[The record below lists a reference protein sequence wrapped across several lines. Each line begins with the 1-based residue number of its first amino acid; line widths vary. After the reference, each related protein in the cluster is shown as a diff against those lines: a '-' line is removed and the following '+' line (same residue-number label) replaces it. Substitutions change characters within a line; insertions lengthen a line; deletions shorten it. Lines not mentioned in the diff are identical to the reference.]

1 MSSRVAPNN
10 PFVEFAKPEIEQS
23 IPERFEKIVCAYP
36 DRVAIKT
43 KTDVWTYDTLN
54 NVANKVAEW
63 ILNETPNGNEPI
75 GILMERGAPVLIA
88 VLAALKAGKIY
99 LPLDPSYP
107 VERLQW
113 ILRDAEP
120 QLIITNGANMSLCR
134 ELVTD
139 KIPIADID
147 DISTSGRARNPGVVI
162 TPDAFAYILYTSGS
176 TGQPKGVVDNHR
188 NVLHGT
194 LRFTNGLHIS
204 AEDRLS
210 LTHSCGSSASV
221 RRIFPAL
228 LNGASLYPLDLSQ
241 EGMEGLL
248 GLLVRERITYFSTG
262 RIRDF
267 VRSFDT
273 RHRFDA
279 LRLVSFGGEIVH
291 KTDVDLYRKIFP
303 PHCLVGIWMS
313 TTETGNIT
321 QYFIGSE
328 SQIAGDIA
336 PIGYPVADVKVLLLD
351 EERRPVNLGDVGEIA
366 VRSRYLSPGYWR
378 RPDLTKTRFF
388 SDPGGGEERLYF
400 TGDLARM
407 DLEGCLYHLGRK
419 DDQVKIRGYRVETVE
434 TEVALLKVSGIRKAF
449 VTARERPRG
458 AKQLVAYVVP
468 QHGHAPTVTA
478 LRKALAINLPPHMI
492 PSTFVMVDALP
503 LTPTGKVDRNALPA
517 PSKARPLLDVP
528 YVEPRTPVERDLAQ
542 LWCEILSLDRVGIND
557 SFFELG
563 GDSLSAVQLISAGI
577 KKFQTELPLQK
588 LFQSPTIAQ
597 MAAILVADRG
607 KKLRDDE
614 LGRIMTELESLT
626 DEDAQR
632 FLLREIQFV
641 K

>member
-1 MSSRVAPNN
+1 MKSRVAPIN
-10 PFVEFAKPEIEQS
+10 PFVEFEKQEIEQS
-23 IPERFEKIVCAYP
+23 IPERFEKVVRANP
-36 DRVAIKT
+36 DRVAIKA
-43 KTDVWTYDTLN
+43 KTDVWTYDALN
-54 NVANKVAEW
+54 RTANIVAEW

-88 VLAALKAGKIY
+88 VLAVLKAGKIY

-113 ILRDAEP
+113 IVRDAEP
-120 QLIITNGANMSLCR
+120 QLMVTNGANMSLCR
-134 ELVTD
+134 DLVTD
-139 KIPIADID
+139 RIPIANID
-147 DISTSGRARNPGVVI
+147 DISTSGEARNPGVVI
-162 TPDAFAYILYTSGS
+162 TPDAFAHILYTSGS

-188 NVLHGT
+188 NILHGT

-210 LTHSCGSSASV
+210 LTHSCSSSASV

-228 LNGASLYPLDLSQ
+228 LNGASLYPLDLRE

-267 VRSFDT
+267 VRAFDT

-291 KTDVDLYRKIFP
+291 KTDVELYRKIFP

-321 QYFIGSE
+321 QYFIDSE
-328 SQIAGDIA
+328 SQIEGDIA
-336 PIGYPVADVKVLLLD
+336 PIGYPVADVEVLLLD
-351 EERRPVNLGDVGEIA
+351 EERRPVNQGDIGEIT

-378 RPDLTKTRFF
+378 RPDLTKARFF
-388 SDPGGGEERLYF
+388 LGPGGGEERIYF

-407 DLEGCLYHLGRK
+407 DFEGCLYHLGRK
-419 DDQVKIRGYRVETVE
+419 DDQVKIRGYRVETAE
-434 TEVALLKVSGIRKAF
+434 IEAALLKVPGVRKAF
-449 VTARERPRG
+449 VTARERLRG

-468 QHGHAPTVTA
+468 QRGYTPTVTA
-478 LRKALAINLPPHMI
+478 LRKALAINLPLHMI
-492 PSTFVMVDALP
+492 PSTFVMLDDLP
-503 LTPTGKVDRNALPA
+503 LTSTGKVDRNALLP
-517 PSKARPLLDVP
+517 PSNARPALDVP
-528 YVEPRTPVERDLAQ
+528 CVEPRTPVERDLAR
-542 LWCEILSLDRVGIND
+542 LWCEVLSLDRVGIND

-563 GDSLSAVQLISAGI
+563 GDSLSAVRLISAVI
-577 KKFQTELPLQK
+577 KKFQTELPLQI

-597 MAAILVADRG
+597 MAAIMVTDRA
-607 KKLRDDE
+607 KKLSEVE
-614 LGRIMTELESLT
+614 LARIMAELESLT

-632 FLLREIQFV
+632 FFIEGNSIR
-641 K
+641 